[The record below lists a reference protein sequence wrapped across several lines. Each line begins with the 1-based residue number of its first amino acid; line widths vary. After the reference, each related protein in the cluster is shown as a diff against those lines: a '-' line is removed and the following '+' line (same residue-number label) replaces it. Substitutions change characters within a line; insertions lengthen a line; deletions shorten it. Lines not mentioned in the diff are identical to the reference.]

1 MKKLLVGGVIVVFLA
16 ALAFSRN
23 AKSSSGKE
31 PEVATALRGTV
42 TQEVSARGTVAPVE
56 DVELS
61 FDSSGRVGAVFVD
74 VGDRVKKYQLLATLQ
89 SGELSGELAQARATV
104 SSEQARLKE
113 YEASIAVEEAKLLE
127 LRRGT
132 REEDMRVKEAEYAE
146 TKQKLKN
153 DYADVSVTLDA
164 AFLHADDALRKKTDA
179 LFFSDEENP
188 ILSFVTR
195 NSASKSILESE
206 RWRLGDVLTQ
216 WGNAIKPL
224 SADDPEGVLEAAL
237 TEGRENLVQF
247 RNFLNVAMD
256 AVSDAVDTS
265 SAATYKADI
274 TTARVNLNAALSD
287 VNAVMQAIA
296 SQKNAL
302 DKISRELERMRAGT
316 REEII
321 TAQEAA
327 LSRAQS
333 ARDAQEAQIAY
344 ARGRVTSVEA
354 QLAKKSIRA
363 PFAGTVTERMID
375 PGETAAGG
383 KIVLSLVSS
392 AGYAME
398 SFIPE
403 VDIGKVRPGA
413 LATVSFDAYRD
424 STALSAA
431 VSHIDPAETMREGV
445 ATYNVTFAFDN
456 IDPRVKPG
464 MTGDIQIIGE
474 RRENVL
480 FIPERALLRTENGY
494 EVRVREDD
502 GTLRVSP
509 VTIGLRGSDGAVEIT
524 EGIEE
529 NETVVVSPV
538 P

>member
-424 STALSAA
+424 STALSGA